1 MVKVDLETHT
11 LAILVAGIY
20 SGVHEV
26 EPIAIP
32 ESVWLGVA
40 EKLEYFLPDWNYD
53 KISFED
59 WINNCLTILPKVMLS
74 EEELEYLQGNSLYW
88 EVPNGN
94 AILIVSMD
102 VTGVNA
108 K

>member
-1 MVKVDLETHT
+1 MVKVDLKTHT

-20 SGVHEV
+20 SAVHEV

-32 ESVWLGVA
+32 ESVYLSVA
-40 EKLEYFLPDWNYD
+40 EKLEFFLPDWNYE
-53 KISFED
+53 KVSFED
-59 WINNCLTILPKVMLS
+59 WINYSLLIIPKAMMS
-74 EEELEYLQGNSLYW
+74 EEDIEYLQENSLYW

-94 AILIVSMD
+94 AVLIVSMD

>member
-1 MVKVDLETHT
+1 MVKVDLKTNT
-11 LAILVAGIY
+11 LAVLVAGLY
-20 SGVHEV
+20 SAVHEV

-32 ESVWLGVA
+32 ESVWLSVA
-40 EKLEYFLPDWNYD
+40 ERLEYFLPDWNYD
-53 KISFED
+53 RISFED

-74 EEELEYLQGNSLYW
+74 EEELNYLENRTLYS

-94 AILIVSMD
+94 AVLIVSMD

>member
-1 MVKVDLETHT
+1 MVKVDLKTNT

-20 SGVHEV
+20 SAVHEV

-32 ESVWLGVA
+32 ESIWLAIA

-74 EEELEYLQGNSLYW
+74 EEELDYLQGNSLYW

-94 AILIVSMD
+94 AILSVSMD
-102 VTGVNA
+102 ITGINA